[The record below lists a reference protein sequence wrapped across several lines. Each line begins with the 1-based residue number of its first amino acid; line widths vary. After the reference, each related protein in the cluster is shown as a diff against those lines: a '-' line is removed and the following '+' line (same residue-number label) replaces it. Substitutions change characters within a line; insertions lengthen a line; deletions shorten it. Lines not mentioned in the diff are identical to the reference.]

1 MPPVVCKGFSTTV
14 SSNSF
19 FSNAR
24 KKMEGSTDEQTGEG
38 SARVIQG
45 HRRPRKKQVQEGR
58 NRASPAR
65 LVKLNKSLDQRQ
77 KDLIET
83 YHLGGIL
90 KIEATTMPADL
101 SRWVMQIYD
110 PDSEC
115 IVVPGRGEIPVT
127 AESVHHT
134 LGLRNS
140 GEEVFYG
147 WDAEAI
153 SFINNRFGF
162 QNGCAPEITTV
173 CTMIKEMNGRA
184 DDDFMRAWL
193 IVVVCTFMCLTT
205 SLHVSARCYPIVADL
220 EKVKR
225 LNFCAFIVNQIKAS
239 LGGSNK
245 KKAVNCCMHHMVV
258 LYVDS
263 LVVDIAVPDFQSV

>member
-1 MPPVVCKGFSTTV
+1 
-14 SSNSF
+14 
-19 FSNAR
+19 
-24 KKMEGSTDEQTGEG
+24 
-38 SARVIQG
+38 
-45 HRRPRKKQVQEGR
+45 
-58 NRASPAR
+58 
-65 LVKLNKSLDQRQ
+65 
-77 KDLIET
+77 
-83 YHLGGIL
+83 
-90 KIEATTMPADL
+90 
-101 SRWVMQIYD
+101 MQIYD
-110 PDSEC
+110 PASEC

-153 SFINNRFGF
+153 SFINSRFGF

-184 DDDFMRAWL
+184 DDDFMMAWL
-193 IVVVCTFMCLTT
+193 IVVVCTFMCPTT

-245 KKAVNCCMHHMVV
+245 KKVVNCCVHHTIV
-258 LYVDS
+258 S
-263 LVVDIAVPDFQSV
+263 TTN

>member
-1 MPPVVCKGFSTTV
+1 M
-14 SSNSF
+14 
-19 FSNAR
+19 
-24 KKMEGSTDEQTGEG
+24 
-38 SARVIQG
+38 
-45 HRRPRKKQVQEGR
+45 
-58 NRASPAR
+58 
-65 LVKLNKSLDQRQ
+65 DQRQ

-110 PDSEC
+110 PASEC

-153 SFINNRFGF
+153 SFINSRFGF

-173 CTMIKEMNGRA
+173 CTMIK
-184 DDDFMRAWL
+184 
-193 IVVVCTFMCLTT
+193 
-205 SLHVSARCYPIVADL
+205 
-220 EKVKR
+220 
-225 LNFCAFIVNQIKAS
+225 
-239 LGGSNK
+239 
-245 KKAVNCCMHHMVV
+245 
-258 LYVDS
+258 
-263 LVVDIAVPDFQSV
+263 

>member
-1 MPPVVCKGFSTTV
+1 MREKHPFLFLCFDVAFQQ
-14 SSNSF
+14 
-19 FSNAR
+19 AA
-24 KKMEGSTDEQTGEG
+24 
-38 SARVIQG
+38 ARVKQG
-45 HRRPRKKQVQEGR
+45 HMRPRKKQVQEGR

-77 KDLIET
+77 RDLIET

-101 SRWVMQIYD
+101 SRWIMQIYD

-147 WDAEAI
+147 WDTEAI
-153 SFINNRFGF
+153 SFINSRFGF
-162 QNGCAPEITTV
+162 RMGAPP
-173 CTMIKEMNGRA
+173 R
-184 DDDFMRAWL
+184 
-193 IVVVCTFMCLTT
+193 
-205 SLHVSARCYPIVADL
+205 
-220 EKVKR
+220 
-225 LNFCAFIVNQIKAS
+225 
-239 LGGSNK
+239 
-245 KKAVNCCMHHMVV
+245 
-258 LYVDS
+258 
-263 LVVDIAVPDFQSV
+263 

>member
-1 MPPVVCKGFSTTV
+1 
-14 SSNSF
+14 
-19 FSNAR
+19 
-24 KKMEGSTDEQTGEG
+24 
-38 SARVIQG
+38 
-45 HRRPRKKQVQEGR
+45 
-58 NRASPAR
+58 
-65 LVKLNKSLDQRQ
+65 
-77 KDLIET
+77 
-83 YHLGGIL
+83 
-90 KIEATTMPADL
+90 MPADL

-115 IVVPGRGEIPVT
+115 VIVPGRGEIPVT

-153 SFINNRFGF
+153 SFINSKFGF
-162 QNGCAPEITTV
+162 QNG
-173 CTMIKEMNGRA
+173 A

-193 IVVVCTFMCLTT
+193 IVVVCTFMCPTT
-205 SLHVSARCYPIVADL
+205 SLHVSARCYPIVTDL

-245 KKAVNCCMHHMVV
+245 KKAINCCVHHMVV
-258 LYVDS
+258 S
-263 LVVDIAVPDFQSV
+263 TTC